1 MPRKMSAGWTLTKY
15 FKFGH
20 IPIVLR
26 SYEYVLHVDSSAFT
40 ARNHNNY
47 IVPKLLQLSKF
58 LLRHRDAELIFWK
71 HPART
76 YAIEEWVRTTH
87 RFRLERIPN
96 IRGFARAMT
105 YRFGCTAVSTV
116 PLFEMGLFV
125 RKVCVH
131 CKSYLAFIDT
141 FRALLA
147 YGLRRDQNVVPLAV
161 LGRHDTTFRDSVF
174 CCPKDSRLPVPEQG
188 QMMNCIVPPIPLA
201 KESNAS
207 LDDPAFFKAA
217 EASLDCCPVPIK
229 IKGRIVNGTGYCGSH
244 IVLP

>member
-20 IPIVLR
+20 IPIVLH

-47 IVPKLLQLSKF
+47 IVPKSLQLSKF
-58 LLRHRDAELIFWK
+58 LLRHRAAELIFWK

-131 CKSYLAFIDT
+131 CKSYLALDT

-147 YGLRRDQNVVPLAV
+147 YGPRRDQNVVPLAV
-161 LGRHDTTFRDSVF
+161 LGRHDDCQGPRV
-174 CCPKDSRLPVPEQG
+174 CCPKDSFAG
-188 QMMNCIVPPIPLA
+188 A
-201 KESNAS
+201 
-207 LDDPAFFKAA
+207 
-217 EASLDCCPVPIK
+217 
-229 IKGRIVNGTGYCGSH
+229 
-244 IVLP
+244 

>member
-20 IPIVLR
+20 IPIVLH

-47 IVPKLLQLSKF
+47 IVPELLQLSKF
-58 LLRHRDAELIFWK
+58 LLHHRAAELIFWK

-161 LGRHDTTFRDSVF
+161 LGRHDTTVRDRVF

-207 LDDPAFFKAA
+207 LDDPAFLKAA